1 MHYRPIAAQSGRQS
15 GNRRY
20 PRYRP
25 GLAGSTAI
33 MVFLGESI
41 FIVTLLRA
49 DSWSEFSGAPE
60 ETADLGA
67 KVTLASKAVLVG
79 LIAET
84 GGNGDKAVG
93 TLLN

>member
-1 MHYRPIAAQSGRQS
+1 M
-15 GNRRY
+15 
-20 PRYRP
+20 
-25 GLAGSTAI
+25 T
-33 MVFLGESI
+33 FLGESV

-60 ETADLGA
+60 ETADFGA
-67 KVTLASKAVLVG
+67 EVTLAGKTVLVG

-84 GGNGDKAVG
+84 GGNGDKAVR